1 MHGLKLNLLSDSAGL
16 GTEVIAALSVLTVTS
31 ILVMILA
38 VFIIFWYKYVVRED
52 KVRPKGSCFD
62 SDGLGGLKA

>member
-1 MHGLKLNLLSDSAGL
+1 M
-16 GTEVIAALSVLTVTS
+16 IAALSVLTVTS